1 MGSVLDE
8 IIKIASTSPMTF
20 EGNLG
25 NRHTIVTSG
34 GDRTKTAYCFSVPI
48 YHENTG
54 RIVDLRFRHGGNNL
68 YEGSNVRVGIGDSID
83 LQNRFGNCKLFFSGT
98 ISKKTTESVCI
109 TSPDHYTEIT
119 PTLNGLL
126 FKVSSL
132 CKGRYAIT
140 MKVDKP
146 YGSINANGKAFSLMR
161 ERFTPL
167 VTVSCIGTVNSRG
180 EVIAPCEIQYQ
191 KVSEW
196 EYCLT
201 FESKSRHGK
210 SIWFEIN
217 MHDVKLVQDTT
228 VDDRHPKENNAFGG
242 TAFLG
247 KTDMLG
253 QQWLYSRLQLT
264 NLPQPQN
271 KVIRSA
277 VLHIPNFGCAYGL
290 LNASRISTRFCSFGS
305 TWENKISV
313 TEEFT
318 ESVFSRG
325 YYHLDMTSLFRNGK
339 WEDHNFV
346 LRAKN
351 SQNKPVVVSTG
362 DSFYRPQILEVK
374 YF

>member
-8 IIKIASTSPMTF
+8 ITKISSTSPMTF
-20 EGNLG
+20 EGDLG
-25 NRHTIVTSG
+25 NRHMIVTSG
-34 GDRTKTAYCFSVPI
+34 NHNAKTAYCFSVPI
-48 YHENTG
+48 YHEATKG
-54 RIVDLRFRHGGNNL
+54 IVDLRFRHGGNSI
-68 YEGSNVRVGIGDSID
+68 YEGSNAQITVGDSIN
-83 LQNRFGNCKLFFSGT
+83 LQNRFGNCKLFFPGT
-98 ISKKTTESVCI
+98 ISIKTTESVCI
-109 TSPDHYTEIT
+109 TSPDHYTEIS
-119 PTLNGLL
+119 PTLNGLV
-126 FKVSSL
+126 FKVAWR
-132 CKGRYAIT
+132 CGGKYAIT

-146 YGSINANGKAFSLMR
+146 YGSINANRKAFSLMR
-161 ERFTPL
+161 EKFVPL

-191 KVSEW
+191 KISEW

-201 FESKSRHGK
+201 FESKSRYGK
-210 SIWFEIN
+210 GMWFEIN

-228 VDDRHPKENNAFGG
+228 VDERHPKENNAFGG

-247 KTDMLG
+247 KTDMCG
-253 QQWLYSRLQLT
+253 QQWLYSRLQLS
-264 NLPQPQN
+264 NLVQLQN

-277 VLHIPNFGCAYGL
+277 VLHIPNLGCNRGV
-290 LNASRISTRFCSFGS
+290 LNANRISTRFCSFGS

-313 TEEFT
+313 TDELT
-318 ESVFSRG
+318 ESIFSSG
-325 YYHLDMTSLFRNGK
+325 YYHLDMTNLIRNGK
-339 WEDHNFV
+339 WRDQNFV